1 MGWRQGWMSQ
11 GWAVNLCGKVRAPNF
26 LGLPRTYVTRNVK
39 IQGCRLARFPPF
51 AKYAKDGAPPVCWR
65 RQVASVPSSDGERT
79 PLDDR
84 SCFSVP
90 SLRDSVPTFHAYP
103 ALTCGAI
110 TCRPFGTW
118 FLSPLLLTPGTCGA
132 ITCRPFGTGFL
143 SPLLLTPDLRPGLM
157 YAVPTGLGLGGCPA
171 GGSTSHAT
179 SRSKGAGWRGSH
191 LSQNTRK
198 MGHPLFP
205 GVDELHRSLRRRT
218 HASG

>member
-1 MGWRQGWMSQ
+1 MITRVMGWTQGWMSQ

-65 RQVASVPSSDGERT
+65 RRVASVPSSDGERT

-110 TCRPFGTW
+110 THAVPSGLGSF
-118 FLSPLLLTPGTCGA
+118 SPLLLTPG
-132 ITCRPFGTGFL
+132 
-143 SPLLLTPDLRPGLM
+143 LRPGLM
-157 YAVPTGLGLGGCPA
+157 YAVPVGTGVGSVSGG
-171 GGSTSHAT
+171 
-179 SRSKGAGWRGSH
+179 R
-191 LSQNTRK
+191 
-198 MGHPLFP
+198 
-205 GVDELHRSLRRRT
+205 V
-218 HASG
+218 